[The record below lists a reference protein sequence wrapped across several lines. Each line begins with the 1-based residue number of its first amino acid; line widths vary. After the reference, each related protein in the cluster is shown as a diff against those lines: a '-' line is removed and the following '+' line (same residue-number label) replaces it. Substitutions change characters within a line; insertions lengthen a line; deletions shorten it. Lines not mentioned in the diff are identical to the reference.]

1 MNTDDWT
8 LLGERLVLV
17 VCAVAIVLFACGVIA

>member
-1 MNTDDWT
+1 MTADDWT

-17 VCAVAIVLFACGVIA
+17 VCLIAIVLYACGVIA